1 MNVDLGIWGK
11 LTRIVVV
18 LFVVAGILGVA
29 FWYLPLIQQNERYRQ
44 NILQLDAQIQ
54 KEDQASK
61 QLKASID
68 SIRNDRKTVERLV
81 RKQLGY
87 VRPGEILVHF
97 EAPATNSPVR

>member
-11 LTRIVVV
+11 LTRVVMV

-29 FWYLPLIQQNERYRQ
+29 FWYLPLIQQNERYRK
-44 NILQLDAQIQ
+44 NIRQLDAQIQ
-54 KEDQASK
+54 KEDQTSR

-87 VRPGEILVHF
+87 VRTGEILVHF
-97 EAPATNSPVR
+97 AAPVTNSVAR

>member
-11 LTRIVVV
+11 LTRIVMV

-29 FWYLPLIQQNERYRQ
+29 FWYLPLIQQNERYRK

-87 VRPGEILVHF
+87 VRSGEILVHF
-97 EAPATNSPVR
+97 EETPTNSAAR

>member
-11 LTRIVVV
+11 LTRIVMV

-29 FWYLPLIQQNERYRQ
+29 FWYLPLIQQNERYRK

-54 KEDQASK
+54 KEDQTGR

-68 SIRNDRKTVERLV
+68 SIRNDPKTLERLA

-87 VRPGEILVHF
+87 VRPGEILVRF
-97 EAPATNSPVR
+97 EAPVTNSPAR

>member
-11 LTRIVVV
+11 LTRIVMV

-29 FWYLPLIQQNERYRQ
+29 FWYLPLIQQNERYRK

-54 KEDQASK
+54 KEDQTGR

-68 SIRNDRKTVERLV
+68 SIRNDPKTLERLA

-87 VRPGEILVHF
+87 VRPGEILIRF
-97 EAPATNSPVR
+97 ESPITNSASR